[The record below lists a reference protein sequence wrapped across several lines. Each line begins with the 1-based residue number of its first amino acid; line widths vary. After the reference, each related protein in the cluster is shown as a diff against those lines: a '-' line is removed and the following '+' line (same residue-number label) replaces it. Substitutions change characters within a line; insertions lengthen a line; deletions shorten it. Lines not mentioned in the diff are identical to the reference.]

1 MVSAKSGVF
10 YVVPANSG
18 DEGPSLTVLESVR
31 CLECGAV
38 YAKPSGGGT
47 VQQNPGCPDCGYV
60 GWVDVDPGL
69 RKRGR
74 RTAPPRV
81 GSRAAAADD
90 ADAAEVMVARR
101 PPAHRPA

>member
-1 MVSAKSGVF
+1 M
-10 YVVPANSG
+10 VPANSG

-69 RKRGR
+69 TEAWPTHRSAEGRQPRRG
-74 RTAPPRV
+74 
-81 GSRAAAADD
+81 G
-90 ADAAEVMVARR
+90 
-101 PPAHRPA
+101 